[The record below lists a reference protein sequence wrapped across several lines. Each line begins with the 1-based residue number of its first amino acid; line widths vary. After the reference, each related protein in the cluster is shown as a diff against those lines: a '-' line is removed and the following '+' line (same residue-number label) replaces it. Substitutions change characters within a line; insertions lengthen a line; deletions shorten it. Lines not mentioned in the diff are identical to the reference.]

1 MSRLALASPRLHTS
15 HLTVRA
21 PADFDFWRT
30 AYSHGWCD
38 LPPFTFDPSERTL
51 GRIFDPGRGR
61 LLACTL
67 KAARGG
73 ITVHASSREPITA
86 SEQRIVLNQI
96 RTCLRLDEDFG
107 PFYAA
112 ARTHPAFRWVAASRA
127 GRLLRAPTVFEDV
140 VKMICTTNCTWA
152 LTRIMVTNLVRI
164 AGRPLFGTSC
174 AFPDA
179 AAVAA
184 LTERRMRA
192 DVKAGYRAPFLLEL
206 AERVASGKLSIE
218 TWRTSTLPTDQLQKE
233 IRQIKGVGPYAAEN
247 ILKLLGRYDHLGLD
261 SWVRGRFAELHCRGR
276 RVKDSTIER
285 HYKPYGTWRGLFF
298 WLEMTRD
305 WHADKVDRPDF

>member
-1 MSRLALASPRLHTS
+1 M
-15 HLTVRA
+15 TVRT

-38 LPPFTFDPSERTL
+38 LPPFTYDPSAHTL
-51 GRIFDPGRGR
+51 GRIFDSGRGR
-61 LLACTL
+61 LLACTM
-67 KAARGG
+67 KAAEGG
-73 ITVHASSREPITA
+73 ITFHVSSRDPITTP
-86 SEQRIVLNQI
+86 ERRIVLSQI
-96 RTCLRLDEDFG
+96 RTCLRLNEDFG

-112 ARTHPAFRWVAASRA
+112 ARTHPNFRWIAASRA

-152 LTRIMVTNLVRI
+152 LTRMMVTNLVGI
-164 AGRPLFGTSC
+164 AGQPAFGTSC

-179 AAVAA
+179 AAVAG
-184 LTERRMRA
+184 LTERRLRA
-192 DVKAGYRAPFLLEL
+192 DVKAGYRDPFLLEL
-206 AERVASGKLSIE
+206 AERVASGKLNIE
-218 TWRTSTLPTDQLQKE
+218 EWRTSPLPTDQLQKE

-305 WHADKVDRPDF
+305 WHTDKFDRPDS